1 MSHSTESQQPEPIAA
16 TSPTGG
22 TKSSVAKIVVVV
34 AVVGAAVALQPWKLI
49 HSKSTAAEV
58 RIAAEESAEPKKTVQ
73 VERPAATSLSE
84 VVLPTT
90 LRPWQSATLNA
101 RVSGYLTAWHK
112 DLGAR
117 VTAGEVLAEI
127 ETPELDQQ
135 LAEAQATAAEAIA
148 AVVQSQAERQEAEA
162 ELNVAEAQV
171 HRAKADA
178 ELATSQ
184 LARREKLLPTNAIS
198 QEEYVT
204 FQKLVQARDADVA
217 AAQADVERRRMSLT
231 TKAAMITAREAA
243 AKSRQANVER
253 LNETLRFK
261 KITAPFDGVITSRT
275 AEVGMLVTAGKEALF
290 VLEDMTKIRAQT
302 NVPQAFAVQAGIGTK
317 VSVRVPEAGLVTTAT
332 VTRTAESID
341 PVSRT
346 MLAEVELENSSRRF
360 QPGSYAQS
368 TFSTKQGD
376 AAWTIPS
383 NTLQMRVEG
392 PHVAVVN
399 ERNRIELRPVKLGRD
414 LGKRIIVA
422 SGLSGQER
430 LVVNPDEE
438 LRSGLAVR
446 VVESK
451 SAAPA
456 TSELTR
462 N

>member
-1 MSHSTESQQPEPIAA
+1 MSSPTESQQQEPIAA
-16 TSPTGG
+16 TPVTGG
-22 TKSSVAKIVVVV
+22 AKSSFAKIVVVV
-34 AVVGAAVALQPWKLI
+34 ALVGGAVALQPWKLI

-58 RIAAEESAEPKKTVQ
+58 HVVSEGTAEPKKTVQ
-73 VERPAATSLSE
+73 VERPAATSVSE
-84 VVLPTT
+84 TVLPTT
-90 LRPWQSATLNA
+90 LRPWQAATLNA

-135 LAEAQATAAEAIA
+135 LAEAQATAAEATA

-162 ELNVAEAQV
+162 EFNVAEAQAF
-171 HRAKADA
+171 RAKADA

-204 FQKLVQARDADVA
+204 FQKQVQARNADVA
-217 AAQADVERRRMSLT
+217 AAQADVERRRTGLA

-253 LNETLRFK
+253 LKETLRFK
-261 KITAPFDGVITSRT
+261 KITAPFDGIITSRT

-290 VLEDMTKIRAQT
+290 VVEDMTKIRAQT
-302 NVPQAFAVQAGIGTK
+302 NVPQAFAAQAGIGTK
-317 VSVRVPEAGLVTTAT
+317 VSLRLPEAGLVTTAT

-346 MLAEVELENSSRRF
+346 MLAEVELDNASRRF

-368 TFSTKQGD
+368 TFSTRQGD
-376 AAWTIPS
+376 AAWTIPT

-399 ERNRIELRPVKLGRD
+399 ERSEIELRAVKLGRD
-414 LGKRIIVA
+414 LGKRIVVA
-422 SGLSGQER
+422 SGLSGRER

-438 LRSGLAVR
+438 LRSGVAVT
-446 VVESK
+446 VVEAG
-451 SAAPA
+451 SADASA
-456 TSELTR
+456 LAAGR
-462 N
+462 